1 MIRSTVLILSLAF
14 AVPAVGRAD
23 SAPTGARP
31 WRHAPDPLGVQ
42 RHGPG
47 YRYTQAGWIVLH
59 VEGAPYDRGYQHGR
73 LLAAEIA
80 GYLKCF
86 AQQQSGKAP
95 EEGWRATRTLVNAL
109 FIRKFDKEYLE
120 EMKGIADGAAAGG
133 AKFDGRGVDLLDVV
147 ALNCWAELDTLE
159 SALEATPTGLE
170 GIRFPGERPRKMPEP
185 PEGHCSAFAAT
196 GPATAD
202 GKIVFGH
209 ITMFGLPAANFYNVW
224 LDVKPAKGHRVV
236 MQSFPGGI
244 QSGMDYYITDT
255 GLMVSETTIAQ
266 TRFNKDGLTLASRI
280 RKAVQYAE
288 TIDQI
293 VEHLTKENN
302 GLYTNEWLIG
312 DCKTNEIA
320 MLQLGTA
327 KFRLS
332 RSSKNEWFGGTPG
345 FYWGCNNTKDLDLR
359 LETIPAVTGRP
370 ANLVWHP
377 SDRDKTWQRLYHQ
390 HKGKIDENF
399 AKRAFTTPPL
409 AAYHSLDAKYTTSDM
424 AKRLQ
429 SHGLFGPPLGRT
441 WLPTDDEKKTYPDV
455 RPLVSHPWTVL
466 TAAEPPK
473 SRSDKAGRVVD
484 LPDKVG
490 DAEAGAAD
498 PPTVPA
504 WYGTI
509 LPKTDGDIWLAAAF
523 ADFEKI
529 VALENAL
536 IKRSSDG
543 KLSPADSD
551 RLALELHAYR
561 VAFTGSGGPRT
572 VTLSA
577 VRSDVRDND
586 WYRRATG
593 KGVWVLH
600 ELRRLVG
607 ATKFDSAMDSFGRAH
622 AGNAIS
628 TDEFQKHIE
637 GAAKKDL
644 GAFFDTWVRGD
655 KLARVTDAEDDGP
668 LFTVRSFLS
677 DLEHTLIVFGTAD
690 EEAANRD
697 AAAILQQALRAHGPN
712 ITVPVKSDTEVTA
725 DERKRNH
732 LLLIGRP
739 ETNRVAGEL
748 KNGSIH
754 WGPRSFTVRDETYVN
769 ANSAVAYALP
779 NGDGRSAVV
788 IAGLGAAATRDA
800 TVRFT
805 SLLKHSASAVV
816 LPAGGAPRHLVLVPR
831 PEQILTEK

>member
-1 MIRSTVLILSLAF
+1 MIRSTVLILSVAVALPAAAF
-14 AVPAVGRAD
+14 AESRPVG
-23 SAPTGARP
+23 TGAAS
-31 WRHAPDPLGVQ
+31 HAPDPLGVQ

-47 YRYTQAGWIVLH
+47 YRYTQAGWVVVHI
-59 VEGAPYDRGYQHGR
+59 EGAPYDRGYQHGR
-73 LLAAEIA
+73 ILAPEIV

-109 FIRKFDKEYLE
+109 FLRKFDPEYLE
-120 EMKGIADGAAAGG
+120 EMKGIADGAAAAG
-133 AKFDGRGVDLLDVV
+133 AKFDGRAIDLVDI
-147 ALNCWAELDTLE
+147 AAINCWAEIDTLDG
-159 SALEATPTGLE
+159 ALEATPTGLE
-170 GIRFPGERPRKMPEP
+170 GRRFPGERPKKMPP
-185 PEGHCSAFAAT
+185 PPDGHCSAFAAT

-224 LDVKPAKGHRVV
+224 LDVKPARGHRVV

-244 QSGMDYYITDT
+244 QSGMDYYITDA
-255 GLMVSETTIAQ
+255 GLMVSETTITQ

-288 TIDQI
+288 SIDQI

-332 RSSKNEWFGGTPG
+332 RSSKGEWFGDTPG

-390 HKGKIDENF
+390 YKGKIDENF
-399 AKRAFTTPPL
+399 AKLAFTTPPL

-424 AKRLQ
+424 TKRLQ
-429 SHGLFGPPLGRT
+429 THALFGPPLGRT

-466 TAAEPPK
+466 TAAEPPTSK
-473 SRSDKAGRVVD
+473 SARVAD

-490 DAEAGAAD
+490 DDEGAAD
-498 PPTVPA
+498 EPPTVPA

-509 LPKTDGDIWLAAAF
+509 LPKTDGDVWLAAAF
-523 ADFEKI
+523 AEYERI
-529 VALENAL
+529 VALEHAL
-536 IKRSSDG
+536 VKRSPGG
-543 KLSPADSD
+543 KLSATDRD
-551 RLALELHAYR
+551 RLALELHAHR
-561 VAFTGSGGPRT
+561 VAFTGSGGPRP

-577 VRSDVRDND
+577 VRRDDKDNE
-586 WYRRATG
+586 WYRRAVG
-593 KGVWVLH
+593 KGVWVMS
-600 ELRRLVG
+600 ELRSQMGPV
-607 ATKFDSAMDSFGRAH
+607 KFDDAMESFGRAH
-622 AGNAIS
+622 AGKAVS
-628 TDEFQKHIE
+628 SDEFQKHVE
-637 GAAKKDL
+637 RATKKDL
-644 GAFFDTWVRGD
+644 AAFFGDWVRSD
-655 KLARVTDAEDDGP
+655 KLPTESDV
-668 LFTVRSFLS
+668 LLVTVRSFLS
-677 DLEHTLIVFGTAD
+677 DLEHSLIVYGTAD

-697 AAAILQQALRAHGPN
+697 AATVLQQALRAHGPN
-712 ITVPVKSDTEVTA
+712 ITVAVKADTAITPE
-725 DERKRNH
+725 DRQRNN

-739 ETNRVAGEL
+739 ETNRVTAGVT
-748 KNGSIH
+748 NGSIR
-754 WGPRSFTVRDETYVN
+754 WGPRSFTVRDDTYAN
-769 ANSAVAYALP
+769 ANSAVAYAVP
-779 NGDGRSAVV
+779 NGEGHSAVV

-800 TVRFT
+800 AVRFT
-805 SLLKHSASAVV
+805 SVLKHAATAVV
-816 LPAGGAPRHLVLVPR
+816 LPVRGAPRYLVLTPR
-831 PEQILTEK
+831 AEQVLTEK